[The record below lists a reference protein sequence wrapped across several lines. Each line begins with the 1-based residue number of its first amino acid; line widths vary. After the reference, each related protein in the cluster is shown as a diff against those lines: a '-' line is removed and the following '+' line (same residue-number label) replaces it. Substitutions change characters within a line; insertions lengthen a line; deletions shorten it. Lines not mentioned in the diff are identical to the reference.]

1 MTDRRNVVVG
11 LFVLFGLLL
20 LGGLI
25 IWFEGV
31 GVLIRGG
38 YRVKGHL
45 PSAWGVREGKR
56 VYMDGIEI
64 GDVRDVT
71 SSQPE
76 KQGVWVDMR
85 INPDVRIPQD
95 AILVAQQSTV
105 GDLYL
110 DFQTPIEVEGAV
122 TETRIDETSDDRLI
136 RCTFPDGVL
145 LRPGNA
151 VRMAGQQVGSV
162 QTVAPRENGQPG
174 TRVGLRVHKGTDIPA
189 DARVVA
195 KKPGVG
201 QARVEFGPPDQ
212 PFACLPTNGTA
223 KVDGAIKAPELLPED
238 MMTDFRE
245 AMGKFGQLDAI
256 LNNVQEF
263 TQPRTLK
270 DVEAGKQSNVWT
282 VLEQVERTAKTMQ
295 VQLEKP
301 TGEIGG
307 LIADARKAAQTLQK
321 TMEKAGKTLATVDEA
336 GKTIQQSS
344 KQVNALATKGNAF
357 IAKLAKDS
365 DEARKLIENLNGLV
379 TDVRGGKGT
388 VGKLVTDDEL
398 HRALVTLIEN
408 LRATTDNINRLVT
421 LWREKGVIWGKE
433 GK

>member
-1 MTDRRNVVVG
+1 VTDRRNVIVG
-11 LFVLFGLLL
+11 LFVLLGLLL

-25 IWFEGV
+25 IWFEDV
-31 GVLIRGG
+31 GVLIRGR
-38 YRVKGHL
+38 YKVKGHL
-45 PSAWGVREGKR
+45 PSARDVREGKR

-64 GDVRDVT
+64 GAVHDVT

-95 AILVAQQSTV
+95 AVLVAQQSTV

-110 DFQTPIEVEGAV
+110 DFQTPIEIEGAV
-122 TETRIDETSDDRLI
+122 TETRTDETSGDLLI
-136 RCTFPDGVL
+136 QCTFPDGVL
-145 LRPGNA
+145 LRPGNP
-151 VRMAGQQVGSV
+151 VRMAGEQVGLV
-162 QTVAPRENGQPG
+162 ETAAPRQDGQPG
-174 TRVGLRVHKGTDIPA
+174 TRVGLRVHKGTAIPP

-201 QARVEFGPPDQ
+201 QARVEFEPPDR
-212 PFACLPTNGTA
+212 PFACLPINGTA
-223 KVDGAIKAPELLPED
+223 EVDGATKAPELLPED

-263 TQPRTLK
+263 IEPRTLN

-282 VLEQVERTAKTMQ
+282 AVEQVRRAAKTLEA
-295 VQLEKP
+295 QLHKP

-307 LIADARKAAQTLQK
+307 LIADARKATQTLQK
-321 TMEKAGKTLATVDEA
+321 TMEKADKTLDTVDEA
-336 GKTIQQSS
+336 GKTIQEGG
-344 KQVNALATKGNAF
+344 KKINALVTKGDAF
-357 IAKLAKDS
+357 IAKLSKDT
-365 DEARKLIENLNGLV
+365 DEARKLIQNLNALV
-379 TDVRGGKGT
+379 TDVRAGKGT
-388 VGKLVTDDEL
+388 VGKLLTDDEL

-421 LWREKGVIWGKE
+421 LWREEGVLWGKE

>member
-20 LGGLI
+20 FGGLI
-25 IWFEGV
+25 VWFEGV
-31 GVLIRGG
+31 AVLIRGG
-38 YRVKGHL
+38 YTVRGHL
-45 PSAWGVREGKR
+45 PSARGIRGGKR
-56 VYMDGIEI
+56 VHLDGVEI
-64 GDVRDVT
+64 GDVRTVT
-71 SSQPE
+71 NSQPE
-76 KQGVWVDMR
+76 RHGVWVEIR
-85 INPDVRIPQD
+85 VNPDVRIPQD
-95 AILVAQQSTV
+95 AILVVQQSTI

-110 DFQTPIEVEGAV
+110 DFQTPIEIEGAV
-122 TETRIDETSDDRLI
+122 TETGTDPDSGEALI

-151 VRMAGQQVGSV
+151 VRMAGKQVGSV
-162 QTVAPRENGQPG
+162 QTVGARENEQPG
-174 TRVGLRVHKGTDIPA
+174 IHVGLRIHTGTAVPA
-189 DARVVA
+189 DARVAA

-201 QARVEFGPPDQ
+201 QARVEFGPPDR

-223 KVDGAIKAPELLPED
+223 RVDGVIKAPELLPED

-256 LNNVQEF
+256 LNNVQDF

-282 VLEQVERTAKTMQ
+282 VLEQVERTAKSLD
-295 VQLEKP
+295 VQLHKP
-301 TGEIGG
+301 TGELGG

-321 TMEKAGKTLATVDEA
+321 AMEQAGKTLATVDQA
-336 GKTIQQSS
+336 GKTIQESG
-344 KQVNALATKGNAF
+344 KKVNVLVTKGDAF
-357 IAKLAKDS
+357 IAKLSKDS
-365 DEARKLIENLNGLV
+365 DEAGKLIQNLNALV

-388 VGKLVTDDEL
+388 VGKLVADDEL

-408 LRATTDNINRLVT
+408 LRATTDNINRLVI
-421 LWREKGVIWGKE
+421 LWREEGVIWGKE

>member
-45 PSAWGVREGKR
+45 PSARGVREGKR

-64 GDVRDVT
+64 GDVRNVT
-71 SSQPE
+71 SSQP
-76 KQGVWVDMR
+76 KRHGVWVDMR

-105 GDLYL
+105 GDLHL
-110 DFQTPIEVEGAV
+110 DFQTPIETEGAV
-122 TETRIDETSDDRLI
+122 TETGTDPDSGDRLI

-162 QTVAPRENGQPG
+162 ETVAPRENGQPG
-174 TRVGLRVHKGTDIPA
+174 TRVGLRVHTGTAIPA
-189 DARVVA
+189 NARVVA

-201 QARVEFGPPDQ
+201 PARVEFEPPGR
-212 PFACLPTNGTA
+212 PFACLPTDGKA
-223 KVDGAIKAPELLPED
+223 EVDGAIKAPELLPED

-263 TQPRTLK
+263 TQPRTLN
-270 DVEAGKQSNVWT
+270 DVEAGKQMNVWT
-282 VLEQVERTAKTMQ
+282 VLEQVQRTAKTMQ
-295 VQLEKP
+295 DQLKKP

-321 TMEKAGKTLATVDEA
+321 TMETAGKTLATVDKA
-336 GKTIQQSS
+336 GKTLQEGGKKI
-344 KQVNALATKGNAF
+344 NALVTKGDAF
-357 IAKLAKDS
+357 IAKLSKDT
-365 DEARKLIENLNGLV
+365 DEARKLIQNLNALV
-379 TDVRGGKGT
+379 TDVRAGKGT
-388 VGKLVTDDEL
+388 VGKLMTDDEL

-408 LRATTDNINRLVT
+408 LRETTDNINRLVT
-421 LWREKGVIWGKE
+421 LWREEGVIWGKE